1 MSRKGKTNERTRRN
15 PQPATRLL
23 SLVTDDANH
32 PSLDIEAPTKLDRD
46 KFARAFAKFLGVPL
60 EGDDGGVEEYR
71 VQPVSK
77 LVPAI
82 LAVSAIILFCFTAV

>member
-1 MSRKGKTNERTRRN
+1 
-15 PQPATRLL
+15 LL

-60 EGDDGGVEEYR
+60 EGEDGCVEEY
-71 VQPVSK
+71 Q
-77 LVPAI
+77 
-82 LAVSAIILFCFTAV
+82 SAASVEISPGHVGGKYYTAFQFGRLYFMLTCSYKFYFPL